1 MQVEQER
8 KAVAKQL
15 LTPQAYERLMNVRV
29 ANYTLYTQLIELLIA
44 MTRNKKVY
52 GKMTEEQLKDLL
64 EKLTFKPRTDI
75 VYKHK

>member
-8 KAVAKQL
+8 KSVAKQL

-29 ANYTLYTQLIELLIA
+29 ANYTLYTQLIELLVA
-44 MTRNKKVY
+44 MTRNKKIY
-52 GKMTEEQLKDLL
+52 GKMTEEQLRDLL
-64 EKLTFKPRTDI
+64 EKLTHRPSTEI